1 MKIEQ
6 IPELVKKQKEFFKTD
21 ITKDLAFRKRN
32 LKKLREVILQN
43 QQKIEE
49 ALWKD
54 LHKSEY
60 EVWSTEIGLVLKEIR
75 VFLANLKKWS
85 RKKTVWTPL
94 ILFRSKSCILPEPY
108 GQVLILSPWNYPFQL
123 LFAPL
128 AGAMAA
134 GNCVFLRPS
143 SNTPATAKLMEEMI
157 SENFP
162 PEYISII
169 NGSRESAQALL
180 TEKFDYIFFTGS
192 PYVGRKVME
201 AASKHLTPVSL
212 ELGGKSPC
220 VVTKDASLDLTAR
233 RIVWGKFLNAGQ
245 TCVTPDYLLVDHEIK
260 DRLIEKLCLY
270 VEKFF
275 GSNPR
280 ESKDFVRI
288 VNKANVIRL
297 QELMKAGTIIT
308 GGTTDPE
315 NCYVAPTIIT
325 DIKPEDPVMKE
336 EIFGPVLP
344 VLEYQALPEA
354 IEFINSRPD
363 PLALYIFSSKK
374 SLQMK
379 VLRETR
385 SGTVAINDTVFQ
397 FANSNL
403 PFGGRGESGMGKYHG
418 KSSFDTFTHYRSILN
433 KKNKKDFPIRY
444 PKYNARKLKLLKL
457 FLR

>member
-1 MKIEQ
+1 MEQ
-6 IPELVKKQKEFFKTD
+6 IPEFVKKQKEFFKTD
-21 ITKDLAFRKRN
+21 TTKDISFRKEN
-32 LKKLREVILQN
+32 LKKLRKLILQN
-43 QQKIEE
+43 QEKIEE

-75 VFLANLKKWS
+75 VLLANLKKWS
-85 RKKTVWTPL
+85 RKKTVRTPL
-94 ILFRSKSCILPEPY
+94 LLFRSKSCILPEPY
-108 GQVLILSPWNYPFQL
+108 GQVLILAPWNYPFQL

-180 TEKFDYIFFTGS
+180 NEKFDYIFFTGS

-220 VVTKDASLDLTAR
+220 IVTKDANLDLAAR
-233 RIVWGKFLNAGQ
+233 RIVWGKFLHAGQ
-245 TCVTPDYLLVDHEIK
+245 TCVTPDYLLVDHEVK
-260 DRLIEKLCLY
+260 DRLIEKLLLY
-270 VEKFF
+270 VNKFF
-275 GSNPR
+275 GPNPMESN
-280 ESKDFVRI
+280 DFVRI

-297 QELMKAGTIIT
+297 EELMKAGTIIT

-325 DIKPEDPVMKE
+325 DIKPEDPIMKE
-336 EIFGPVLP
+336 EIFGPLLP
-344 VLEYQALPEA
+344 VMEYQALAEA

-363 PLALYIFSSKK
+363 PLALYIFSEKK

-379 VLRETR
+379 VLKETQ

-397 FANSNL
+397 FVNRYL

-418 KSSFDTFTHYRSILN
+418 KSSFETFTHYRSILN
-433 KKNKKDFPIRY
+433 KKNKTDFPVRY
-444 PKYNARKLKLLKL
+444 PKYNAKKLKLLKL